1 MLGFYHLNRR
11 AIMRLNPQEL
21 TAMTR
26 PLSAALFA
34 TSLLCAP
41 AFLVPAWAQ
50 SVPPAIAAA
59 VADTAR
65 PDTDKERDAARK
77 PGETMAFAG
86 VKAGMTVAELGPG
99 RGYYTRL
106 LAKAVGPKGKVYAV
120 ITAAQ
125 AARPGV
131 LDGLNALATAY
142 PNIKV
147 LTVEYATMMLPEK
160 VDLFWTTENY
170 HDFHNGPTAD
180 IAALNKA
187 VFNNL
192 KPGGIFYVEDHNAA
206 DGAGLEATSKFHRMD
221 VAVAKSELTAAGFKL
236 DGEGDLLRNPA
247 DNRAGSNSESGHFVS
262 DRFML
267 RMKR

>member
-1 MLGFYHLNRR
+1 M
-11 AIMRLNPQEL
+11 I
-21 TAMTR
+21 R

-41 AFLVPAWAQ
+41 ASAQ

-59 VADTAR
+59 VADAAR
-65 PDTDKERDAARK
+65 PEADKERDTARK
-77 PGETMAFAG
+77 PAETVAFAG
-86 VKAGMTVAELGPG
+86 VKAGMVVAELAPG
-99 RGYYTRL
+99 RGYYTRI
-106 LAKAVGPKGKVYAV
+106 LAKAVGPTGKVYAV

-131 LDGLNALATAY
+131 LDGLNALAAAY

-147 LTVEYATMMLPEK
+147 VTVEYSTMMLPEK
-160 VDLFWTTENY
+160 ADLFWTTENY

-180 IAALNKA
+180 IAALDKA

-206 DGAGLEATSKFHRMD
+206 DNAGLEATSKFHRMD

-236 DGEGDLLRNPA
+236 DAEGDLLRNPS

-267 RMKR
+267 RMKRP

>member
-1 MLGFYHLNRR
+1 M
-11 AIMRLNPQEL
+11 I
-21 TAMTR
+21 R

-41 AFLVPAWAQ
+41 AFAQ

-59 VADTAR
+59 VADDAR
-65 PDTDKERDAARK
+65 PAADKERDAGRK
-77 PGETMAFAG
+77 PAETVAFAG
-86 VKAGMTVAELGPG
+86 VKPGMTVAELGPG
-99 RGYYTRL
+99 RGYYTRI
-106 LAKAVGPKGKVYAV
+106 LAKAVGPSGKVYAV

-131 LDGLNALATAY
+131 LDGLNALAASY

-147 LTVEYATMMLPEK
+147 VTVEYATMMLPEK
-160 VDLFWTTENY
+160 ADLFWTTENY

-180 IAALNKA
+180 IAALDKA

-192 KPGGIFYVEDHNAA
+192 KPGGIFYVEDHAAA
-206 DGAGLEATSKFHRMD
+206 DGAGLAATTQFHRMD
-221 VAVAKSELTAAGFKL
+221 EAVAKSELTAAGFKL
-236 DGEGDLLRNPA
+236 DGEGQLLRNPA
-247 DNRAGSNSESGHFVS
+247 DNKAASNSETGHFAS

-267 RMKR
+267 RMKRP